1 MGDYQ
6 FVKLEV
12 MDYIATVTLD
22 RPPVNALS
30 MDLYR
35 DIGSVFREISDR
47 TDDVHVA
54 ILTGAGRCFCA
65 GRDLKLAENDPWEKR
80 SALARAAY
88 GALYHC
94 AVPVIAAVNGPAMGA
109 GFVSTSFC
117 DLIIAS
123 EKAVFALPE
132 IDAGLNM
139 SMAAMT
145 RWLNTGHARKL
156 AFTGER
162 VSGHELYRMGMVEK
176 VVPHDELMPEALKL
190 AKVLASKSPGALRAA
205 KWSANEVE
213 KLTDHEQAYRAIE
226 ARVSMALFDT
236 EDRREAGKAFVEKR
250 PPTFKGK

>member
-1 MGDYQ
+1 MGNYQ

-12 MDYIATVTLD
+12 KDYIATVTLD

-35 DIGSVFREISDR
+35 DIGGVFQEITDR
-47 TDDVHVA
+47 TDDVRVA

-65 GRDLKLAENDPWEKR
+65 GRDLKLAETDPWEKR
-80 SALARAAY
+80 AALTRAAF

-117 DLIIAS
+117 DIIIAS
-123 EKAVFALPE
+123 EKAIFSLPE

-139 SMAAMT
+139 SVAAMT
-145 RWLNTGHARKL
+145 RWLNTGQARRL

-162 VSGHELYRMGMVEK
+162 VSGQELYRMGMVDS
-176 VVPHDELMPEALKL
+176 VVPHDELMPAALKL
-190 AKVLASKSPGALRAA
+190 AHVLASKSAIAMRAA

-226 ARVSMALFDT
+226 SRVSMALFDT
-236 EDRREAGKAFVEKR
+236 EDRREAGRAFIEKR
-250 PPTFKGK
+250 PPAFKGR